1 MKGISYGEGDG
12 IINNF
17 VGLSNYGRSLCS
29 FDKTH
34 RESFIA
40 LQVLA
45 SSCSETNALSLFT
58 PGFEKVAQT

>member
-17 VGLSNYGRSLCS
+17 VGLSNHGCSLCS
-29 FDKTH
+29 FDQAH

-40 LQVLA
+40 LQALA
-45 SSCSETNALSLFT
+45 SSCSKTDALSLFT
-58 PGFEKVAQT
+58 PGFVKVAQT